1 MRQAQLSP
9 PAPQPP
15 AGCREDAARGA
26 PTPTI
31 PGLER
36 SLVSFSLWQPGH
48 DGVRSAVTKAS
59 NRVPQSLQEYSKMG
73 MAQS

>member
-1 MRQAQLSP
+1 MRQPQLSP

-15 AGCREDAARGA
+15 AGCGEDAARGA
-26 PTPTI
+26 PTPTS

-36 SLVSFSLWQPGH
+36 SLASFSLWQPGH

-59 NRVPQSLQEYSKMG
+59 NCVPQSLQEYSKMG

>member
-1 MRQAQLSP
+1 MRHAQLSP

-15 AGCREDAARGA
+15 AACREDAARGA

-36 SLVSFSLWQPGH
+36 SFASFSLWQPGH
-48 DGVRSAVTKAS
+48 DGVRATVTKAS
-59 NRVPQSLQEYSKMG
+59 NCLPQSLQEYSKMG
-73 MAQS
+73 IAQS